1 MEDNMSIWTT
11 LDIWRARR
19 AAAFAKWLMVYFWL
33 QIAALVVTAFSV
45 VWATV
50 GGQSFVSA
58 LPRIGLHLA
67 ASMTLYKAGRHED
80 RFRTCAGLMLI
91 SGCSDLL
98 LNLIGSGVAE
108 YLWSIPLAIIN
119 EIFLFQFLYGCAD
132 ILMEVNYDLT
142 DNWRKLWKWHLIV
155 IAAPIGSALLLI
167 FAILF
172 GMASLRLFVL
182 PLLIVMAFGSI
193 AVFVLQMVYL
203 YQTVVCFRNWKPVDS
218 RTGSI
223 PD

>member
-1 MEDNMSIWTT
+1 MGMTVQVQPYISGQG
-11 LDIWRARR
+11 LDFSQYFRLPV
-19 AAAFAKWLMVYFWL
+19 AAWEGAM
-33 QIAALVVTAFSV
+33 
-45 VWATV
+45 
-50 GGQSFVSA
+50 GG
-58 LPRIGLHLA
+58 GDH
-67 ASMTLYKAGRHED
+67 M
-80 RFRTCAGLMLI
+80 I
-91 SGCSDLL
+91 SGCGDLL

-119 EIFLFQFLYGCAD
+119 EIFLFQFLYGCAG

-167 FAILF
+167 FVSLF
-172 GMASLRLFVL
+172 GMAILRLFVL